1 MKNRRVVVTGI
12 GTICCNGVGKDIFWK
27 SLKEG
32 VSNIDRIT
40 SFDPSSLYSQVAGEA
55 RDFNPA
61 DFMDSKEAKRMGR
74 FNHFSLSAAKM
85 ALEDAHLT
93 VTDDISTST
102 GVLIGSCFGG
112 MITFYEQYQKFIE
125 KGASRISPFFIPML
139 INNMAPGQISINF
152 NIKGPNYSIASACA
166 TGAHC
171 IGESF
176 RLIRE
181 GVVDIMV
188 AGGTDT
194 VVHPLIMAGF
204 GNMKALTGRNSE
216 PKKACRPFDKG
227 RDGFI
232 MAEGAG
238 ILIVESLESAKRRNA
253 PVYGEIIGF
262 GMNADGHHITA
273 PDPEGKGAQR
283 AMKLALHDGNI
294 RPEQV
299 DYINAHGTSTPYN
312 DRIESYAIKQ
322 VFGSHAGK
330 LAVSS
335 NKSMIGHTMGAAG
348 AIEFAATL
356 LTLKEDIIP
365 PTINYEEPDPDCDL
379 DYVPNKAREQKV
391 HIAMSNSF
399 GFGGVNAILLAKK
412 YTD

>member
-1 MKNRRVVVTGI
+1 
-12 GTICCNGVGKDIFWK
+12 
-27 SLKEG
+27 
-32 VSNIDRIT
+32 
-40 SFDPSSLYSQVAGEA
+40 
-55 RDFNPA
+55 
-61 DFMDSKEAKRMGR
+61 
-74 FNHFSLSAAKM
+74 
-85 ALEDAHLT
+85 
-93 VTDDISTST
+93 
-102 GVLIGSCFGG
+102 
-112 MITFYEQYQKFIE
+112 
-125 KGASRISPFFIPML
+125 ML

-238 ILIVESLESAKRRNA
+238 ILIIESLESAKRRNA

-322 VFGSHAGK
+322 VFGSHADK

-356 LTLKEDIIP
+356 LTLKENIIP

-379 DYVPNKAREQKV
+379 DYVPNKAREQNV

-399 GFGGVNAILLAKK
+399 GFGGVNAILVAKK